1 MKVQRFVPI
10 IYKKSVLDI
19 NYKKLKEQGTKCLLF
34 DLDNTLLELPGYKL
48 SEERRELIEK
58 LKKDFQ
64 IIAIS
69 NNFKRK
75 ISNVCS
81 IIDIAFISFS
91 MKPTSRCFKKVSKKY
106 GYNKK
111 EMCIIGDQLLTDIL
125 GGNNYGIKTILVEP
139 LNNNDLKITKLN
151 RVIENLIFKKLATKG
166 FLERGI
172 YYE

>member
-19 NYKKLKEQGTKCLLF
+19 NYKKLKEQEIKCLLF
-34 DLDNTLLELPGYKL
+34 DLD
-48 SEERRELIEK
+48 
-58 LKKDFQ
+58 
-64 IIAIS
+64 
-69 NNFKRK
+69 
-75 ISNVCS
+75 NVCS